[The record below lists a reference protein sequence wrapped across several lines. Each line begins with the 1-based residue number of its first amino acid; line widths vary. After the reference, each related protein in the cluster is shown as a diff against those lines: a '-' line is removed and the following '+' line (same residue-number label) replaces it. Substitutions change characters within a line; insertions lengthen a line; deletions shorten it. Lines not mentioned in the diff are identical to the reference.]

1 MINFGFETND
11 RKLES
16 PLSPVID
23 HLQEDR
29 RMKTS
34 DYYPIV
40 TETCTICISGIN
52 SWAQGIQIA
61 GLGHGPYVRYRSRLL
76 DNEGTAEIK
85 GACANQ
91 KNERVLVHY
100 IGKQRYLQTSHN
112 LGLCVRVGE
121 TLKPV
126 SKDTMHSDATLKH
139 NALPN

>member
-40 TETCTICISGIN
+40 TETCTICISRIN

-61 GLGHGPYVRYRSRLL
+61 GLGHGPMSDTGRDYWTMKAPLRSKGHVPIRKMKECSSTILG
-76 DNEGTAEIK
+76 NKGTF
-85 GACANQ
+85 
-91 KNERVLVHY
+91 
-100 IGKQRYLQTSHN
+100 
-112 LGLCVRVGE
+112 
-121 TLKPV
+121 
-126 SKDTMHSDATLKH
+126 KH
-139 NALPN
+139 RIT